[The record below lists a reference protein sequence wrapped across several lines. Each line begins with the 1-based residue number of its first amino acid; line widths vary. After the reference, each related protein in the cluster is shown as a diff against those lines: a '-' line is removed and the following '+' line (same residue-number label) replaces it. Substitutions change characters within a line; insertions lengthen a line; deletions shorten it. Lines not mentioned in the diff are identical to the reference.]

1 VANVDWTADEDKF
14 LTKYWNE
21 GLSAAQISRRFAASR
36 SRNAIIGRAN
46 RLSLTPRKASSD
58 SVRAEW
64 QRAKESKRK
73 FGRTPPP
80 AKAPS
85 PPKDPSLAV
94 DLAPTF
100 YDPPYET
107 CLTFEQM
114 PWDGCRFP
122 IEDRF
127 CPHKKANKS
136 YCAHHHSITHRK
148 LARSG
153 KPFGLGGWEVR

>member
-14 LTKYWNE
+14 LTKYWAE

-46 RLSLTPRKASSD
+46 RLNLTPRTRSTYEANSARQTAGRRHISS
-58 SVRAEW
+58 
-64 QRAKESKRK
+64 
-73 FGRTPPP
+73 RTPPP

-107 CLTFEQM
+107 CLTFEQI
-114 PWDGCRFP
+114 PSDGCRFP

-136 YCAHHHSITHRK
+136 YCAHHHSISYRK
-148 LARSG
+148 LSPSR
-153 KPFGLGGWEVR
+153 KPFSLGGWQR